1 MSDSGVSISLVIPLY
16 NKGEHVAACLR
27 SALAQTHPALEVLVI
42 DDGSTDDGA
51 AQVQAMQA
59 PSVRLVSQANAGVS
73 VARNRGIAL
82 AQGDVVA
89 FLDADDLLHPDYLA
103 TLVRLWQEFPA
114 VGMACTAYR
123 RVDAAGRAVAMVH
136 PHLAAGAMGLVT
148 DFHGDWSRQSFACS
162 SSIAVRRDLLLRQ
175 ATLFPPGERLGEDQ
189 DLWLRLAE
197 QAPVGCC
204 NSVLADYR
212 VGLDGSATQSEPA
225 LRDILPCYRRL
236 GERLEAGL
244 VPPPL
249 RPGARRL
256 LASHLINIARL
267 RAGQGDTAAAL
278 QLVLRDA
285 RARRNP
291 AYWLRSVVGML
302 LRSLCDR
309 LAGRRIPVAKP

>member
-27 SALAQTHPALEVLVI
+27 SALAQTQPALEVLVI

-89 FLDADDLLHPDYLA
+89 FLDADDLLHPGYLA
-103 TLVRLWQEFPA
+103 TLLRLWQVYPA
-114 VGMACTAYR
+114 AGMACTAYR
-123 RVDAAGRAVAMVH
+123 VDAAGRATVVSH
-136 PHLAAGAMGLVT
+136 PRMAAEAIGLVT
-148 DFHGDWSRQSFACS
+148 DFHGDWSRRSFACS

-175 ATLFPPGERLGEDQ
+175 TTLFPLGERMGEDQ

-197 QAPVGCC
+197 QAPVAYC
-204 NSVLADYR
+204 NSALADYR
-212 VGLDGSATQSEPA
+212 VGLHGSATQSEPP
-225 LRDILPCYRRL
+225 LCDILPCYRRL

-267 RAGQGDTAAAL
+267 RAAQGDTAAAM
-278 QLVLRDA
+278 QLLLRDA

-291 AYWLRSVVGML
+291 AYWLRSLFGM
-302 LRSLCDR
+302 
-309 LAGRRIPVAKP
+309 LAGRLSPVTRP

>member
-1 MSDSGVSISLVIPLY
+1 MSDAAVTVSLVIPLY

-27 SALAQTHPALEVLVI
+27 SALAQSHPAMELLVI
-42 DDGSTDDGA
+42 DDGSTDGSA
-51 AQVQAMQA
+51 AQVLALNA
-59 PSVRLVSQANAGVS
+59 PSVRLVSQPNAGVS

-82 AQGDVVA
+82 ARGDVVA

-103 TLVRLWQEFPA
+103 TLVRLWQTFPA
-114 VGMACTAYR
+114 AGMACTAYR
-123 RVDAAGRAVAMVH
+123 RVDAAGWAVAMRH
-136 PHLAAGAMGLVT
+136 PHIAAGAMGLVA
-148 DFHGDWSRQSFACS
+148 DFHGAWSRRSFACS

-175 ATLFPPGERLGEDQ
+175 TTLFPPGERLGEDQ

-197 QAPVGCC
+197 QAPVACC
-204 NSVLADYR
+204 NTPLVDYR
-212 VGLDGSATQSEPA
+212 VGLAGSATQSEPP

-267 RAGQGDTAAAL
+267 RAGRGDTAAAI
-278 QLVLRDA
+278 QLLLRDA
-285 RARRNP
+285 RSRRNP
-291 AYWLRSVVGML
+291 AYWLRSVLGM
-302 LRSLCDR
+302 
-309 LAGRRIPVAKP
+309 LAGRLSPVAQS